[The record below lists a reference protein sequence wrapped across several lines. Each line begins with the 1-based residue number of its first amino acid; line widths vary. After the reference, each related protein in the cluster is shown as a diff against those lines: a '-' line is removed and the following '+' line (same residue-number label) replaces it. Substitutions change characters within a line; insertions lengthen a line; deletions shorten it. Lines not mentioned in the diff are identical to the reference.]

1 MAVPRGTTRVPPAP
15 TAMRARGT
23 GSALH
28 AGSPTSRQAPQKN
41 DLLARSMGRSLPAAL
56 DCAGGWE
63 GRRMWWPH
71 LRAGRVRGS
80 LRFSKQ
86 SKTEGATSQST
97 ATASSGRARTHA
109 GALHLGGAPAR
120 PQRKGHTGR
129 AGTPPL
135 QAAYPSPQ
143 PHGLVSAPPVRA
155 PGTLCPTMRAGQPRW
170 DSRSREAG
178 LPYLHCHLHGPWAPP
193 SHHSASC
200 WPPARVGAHS

>member
-1 MAVPRGTTRVPPAP
+1 MEGSRGHLAAVPRGTPRVPPAP

-86 SKTEGATSQST
+86 SKTEGASSQPT

-109 GALHLGGAPAR
+109 GALHLGGAPASAAAQGTHR
-120 PQRKGHTGR
+120 QGWHSPA
-129 AGTPPL
+129 AGGEP
-135 QAAYPSPQ
+135 
-143 PHGLVSAPPVRA
+143 VSAATRPCERPSR
-155 PGTLCPTMRAGQPRW
+155 PGARHALPHDACGPATL
-170 DSRSREAG
+170 G
-178 LPYLHCHLHGPWAPP
+178 LEVP
-193 SHHSASC
+193 
-200 WPPARVGAHS
+200 